1 VWPPE
6 AFEDAAEF
14 MMDFA
19 QAFASAHGL
28 RLKTAFAETLI
39 HLMHPVGKTAKD
51 ELNHPVWAKAIET
64 IYPKARD
71 MMSKPR
77 YWSAAYP
84 LVVTTICMSPNNFFL
99 RNWLSIFD
107 AGITR
112 IKVCVSPR
120 LRSKC

>member
-1 VWPPE
+1 MWPPE
-6 AFEDAAEF
+6 AFEEAAEF

-19 QAFASAHGL
+19 QAFASAHGQK
-28 RLKTAFAETLI
+28 LKTAFAETLI

-64 IYPKARD
+64 IYPKAKD

-84 LVVTTICMSPNNFFL
+84 LVVTTVCMSPNNFFL
-99 RNWLSIFD
+99 RHWANVFD
-107 AGITR
+107 AGINR
-112 IKVCVSPR
+112 IKVSFSPA
-120 LRSKC
+120 L